1 MFYEYYIEG
10 NCQTICLLKF
20 DESTY
25 MYILYLYLYVLSE
38 RYDIQK
44 R

>member
-25 MYILYLYLYVLSE
+25 ILYLYLYVLSE